1 VAINLFQLTALNL
14 FAESGRRQRLD
25 RARPFDVN
33 FLDDPPFHTGGAE
46 LATDCFDFG

>member
-25 RARPFDVN
+25 RARPFDMN
-33 FLDDPPFHTGGAE
+33 LFDGSSFHSGGAE
-46 LATDCFDFG
+46 LATNGFDFG